1 MALAVPATLP
11 KAPAIKVGLW
21 GYDLIGFQLFCASSH
36 YNGILNTD
44 PDYCNQDYLDF
55 YDGWAAGQAFDNSF
69 GVATQTSAG
78 IFTALAAAE
87 ALTGWAYGY
96 FNS

>member
-1 MALAVPATLP
+1 MAIAVPATLP

-36 YNGILNTD
+36 YSNGSILATD

-69 GVATQTSAG
+69 GVTT
-78 IFTALAAAE
+78 TP
-87 ALTGWAYGY
+87 
-96 FNS
+96 